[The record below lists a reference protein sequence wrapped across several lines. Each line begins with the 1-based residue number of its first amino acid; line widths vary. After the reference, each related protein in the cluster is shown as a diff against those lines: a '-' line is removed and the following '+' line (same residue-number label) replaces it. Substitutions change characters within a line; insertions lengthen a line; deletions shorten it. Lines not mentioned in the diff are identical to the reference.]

1 MQLKIIKNE
10 KEYDE
15 ALNRIDELMELNPD
29 LGTKESDE
37 LEVLVL
43 IVEKY
48 EEINWNIATPDPIEA
63 IKYRMEEMNLK
74 QKDLVPYIGNKSKVS
89 ELLNRKISLSFFMI
103 INLFESSH
111 IALEILVKQ
120 IQIIKI
126 VVYIIQI
133 SKSRTSYFNRF

>member
-10 KEYDE
+10 IEYDE
-15 ALNRIDELMELNPD
+15 ALNRIDALMELNPA

-43 IVEKY
+43 LVEKY

-63 IKYRMEEMNLK
+63 IKYRMDEMNLK

-89 ELLNRKISLSFFMI
+89 ELLNRKISLSLTMVR
-103 INLFESSH
+103 NLSKALH
-111 IALEILVKQ
+111 IPVETLVKS
-120 IQIIKI
+120 I
-126 VVYIIQI
+126 
-133 SKSRTSYFNRF
+133 

>member
-15 ALNRIDELMELNPD
+15 ALNRIDELMELNPKI
-29 LGTKESDE
+29 GTKESDE
-37 LEVLVL
+37 LEILVL
-43 IVEKY
+43 LVEKY

-89 ELLNRKISLSFFMI
+89 ELLNRKISLSLSMVRSLSEALQI
-103 INLFESSH
+103 P
-111 IALEILVKQ
+111 LEILVKP
-120 IQIIKI
+120 I
-126 VVYIIQI
+126 
-133 SKSRTSYFNRF
+133 

>member
-37 LEVLVL
+37 LEILAL
-43 IVEKY
+43 LVEKY

-89 ELLNRKISLSFFMI
+89 ELLNRKISLSLSMVRS
-103 INLFESSH
+103 LSEALH
-111 IALEILVKQ
+111 IPLEILVKP
-120 IQIIKI
+120 I
-126 VVYIIQI
+126 
-133 SKSRTSYFNRF
+133 